1 MAVSKIAARLRDEYA
16 RVVSPD
22 AEPVITDTEQI
33 RTAKPK
39 NIKSGGIIVDGE
51 RDCLVKF
58 AKCCNPLPGDAVVGF
73 VTRGYGISIHK
84 ADCPNVAIG
93 RKNPENADRWV
104 EAHWENEFPTSADN
118 GVYEA
123 AIQIR
128 AENTLTLLADITA
141 ALAEM
146 RVALMQINT
155 AQRTEFSITVN
166 LTVACKNVSH
176 YQSIVSRLR
185 SIKGVD
191 GVTRGFA

>member
-1 MAVSKIAARLRDEYA
+1 M
-16 RVVSPD
+16 
-22 AEPVITDTEQI
+22 
-33 RTAKPK
+33 
-39 NIKSGGIIVDGE
+39 
-51 RDCLVKF
+51 
-58 AKCCNPLPGDAVVGF
+58 
-73 VTRGYGISIHK
+73 
-84 ADCPNVAIG
+84 
-93 RKNPENADRWV
+93 